1 MATRRRRRGKT
12 QPPLPAQPAGTSAG
26 AAPPPRVGFNPF
38 RQKRFVILMVLM
50 VVMLPFEFMA
60 INGLLEGP
68 PGNSVD
74 IAPTVVVGP
83 DVMHDPYLTIPP
95 TSGARSATAPEPGIY
110 DREISN
116 LDQVA
121 ALAEGYVIIG
131 YSCPAAAGL
140 CAAMVDELAA
150 VVDSFPDSPVILA
163 PYRAASRSHISVS
176 AYGTVLAL
184 NQVDREV
191 LGEFIN
197 AYAGAAVEAG

>member
-12 QPPLPAQPAGTSAG
+12 QSRLPVEPAGAPAS
-26 AAPPPRVGFNPF
+26 AAPPPRAGFNPF

-50 VVMLPFEFMA
+50 VVLLPFEFMA

-74 IAPTVVVGP
+74 VAATVVVGP

-121 ALAEGYVIIG
+121 ALAEGYVVIG
-131 YSCPAAAGL
+131 YSCPPAAGL
-140 CAAMVDELAA
+140 CAGMVDELAE
-150 VVDSFPDSPVILA
+150 VVDLFPDRPVILA
-163 PYRAASRSHISVS
+163 PYRAASGSHISVS
-176 AYGTVLAL
+176 AYGTLLTL
-184 NQVDREV
+184 NQVDGEV
-191 LGEFIN
+191 LGEFID